1 MQIRLTSAAFILF
14 LIACSSDNTRRDGDT
29 GMAEGAPGG
38 LSTRDTMPS
47 ALGDTAAVGGNAE
60 ATPAG
65 VLSQMNVANT
75 TEIELSRLAASKA
88 TSSSVKQMAR
98 KLEAHHTKNREQVRA
113 LAQKVNVSL
122 TPAQG
127 GSVSSADSVALPQDL
142 QNLSGAEFD
151 KAWLQHQIEAHNA
164 NIQRL
169 QNQTLPSVQDP
180 QIKAYLQKT
189 LTDMQGHL
197 ASLEQVEQQLGS

>member
-1 MQIRLTSAAFILF
+1 MHIQLTSAAFILS
-14 LIACSSDNTRRDGDT
+14 LIACSSENPRRDGDT

-47 ALGDTAAVGGNAE
+47 AMGDTAVAGNAE

-65 VLSQMNVANT
+65 VLSQMNVSNT
-75 TEIELSRLAASKA
+75 TEIELSRLASTKASSPA
-88 TSSSVKQMAR
+88 VKQIAR
-98 KLEAHHTKNREQVRA
+98 TLVAHHTKNREEVRA
-113 LAQKVNVSL
+113 LAQKVNVTL

-142 QNLSGAEFD
+142 QNLSGADFD
-151 KAWLQHQIEAHNA
+151 KAWLQHQIEAHNS

-169 QNQTLPSVQDP
+169 QNQTLPAVQDP

-189 LTDMQGHL
+189 LTAMQGHL
-197 ASLEQVEQQLGS
+197 ASLERAEQQLGS